1 MSTFKDKIKKW
12 PFVQQTIDRADRWK
26 PRFLG
31 GSSFYDVV
39 RLFVEGINQ
48 GALPMRASSLAYNFF
63 MAIFPSIIFLFTLI
77 PYIPIPNLQDQLF
90 ELLKEFMPRNA
101 FEAAEETLFEVIK
114 KPHTGLL
121 SFGFA
126 AALYFS
132 TNGFNSMLTG
142 FNESYHITNKG
153 SALTQRLTAV
163 LLNLVLTVTLLIGI
177 GLIIV
182 SEWTIYQTNK
192 KIQTLV
198 QLNENLMNDVYW
210 IETGRN
216 IVILLMLYS
225 IIGFIYFFGQRI
237 KSKRH
242 FISVGAIFATIGIV
256 VTSLGFAYYVNNFGQ
271 YNKLYGSIGTLIV
284 IMLWIY
290 FNSLI
295 LLLGFELNASIDN
308 AHKQLVIEEQAGN
321 KEQEPAK

>member
-1 MSTFKDKIKKW
+1 MSTFIEKIKKW
-12 PFVQQTIDRADRWK
+12 GFIQRTINRADRWNPK
-26 PRFLG
+26 MLG
-31 GSSFYDVV
+31 GASFYDVG
-39 RLFVEGINQ
+39 RLFVKGINE

-77 PYIPIPNLQDQLF
+77 PYIPIPDLQDQLF
-90 ELLKEFMPRNA
+90 NLLKEFMPRNA
-101 FEAAEETLFEVIK
+101 FEAAEETLYEVIK
-114 KPHTGLL
+114 KPHSGLL
-121 SFGFA
+121 SFGFI

-142 FNESYHITNKG
+142 FNESYHVTDKR
-153 SALTQRLTAV
+153 SALAQRLTAM
-163 LLNLVLTVTLLIGI
+163 LLNLVLTITLLLGI
-177 GLIIV
+177 ALIIA
-182 SEWTIYQTNK
+182 SEWAIYETNK
-192 KIQTLV
+192 KIKTLV
-198 QLNENLMNDVYW
+198 HLNEKLANDVYW

-216 IVILLMLYS
+216 GIVLFLLFS
-225 IIGFIYFFGQRI
+225 IVGFIYFFGQRI

-242 FISVGAIFATIGIV
+242 FISVGAVFTTIGII

-308 AHKQLVIEEQAGN
+308 AHKQLAIEEQADN
-321 KEQEPAK
+321 KEQKLAQ